1 MLLIRY
7 EQLCNMDEK
16 ILEKIIEKL
25 ESKQK
30 DCISFSKKYQTR
42 NMDDLYQY
50 YEGAK
55 WALDYALSVVNES
68 KEN

>member
-1 MLLIRY
+1 
-7 EQLCNMDEK
+7 MDEK
-16 ILEKIIEKL
+16 TLEGIIAKL

-30 DCISFSKKYQTR
+30 DSVRFSKKYQTR
-42 NMDDLYQY
+42 KMDDLYQY

>member
-1 MLLIRY
+1 MNEIDL
-7 EQLCNMDEK
+7 NK
-16 ILEKIIEKL
+16 ILEKL

-42 NMDDLYQY
+42 KMEDLYQY

-55 WALDYALSVVNES
+55 WALTYCLKLIDDLKKDDQVPTD
-68 KEN
+68 

>member
-1 MLLIRY
+1 MI
-7 EQLCNMDEK
+7 EK
-16 ILEKIIEKL
+16 TLEEVITKL

-42 NMDDLYQY
+42 KMDDLYQY

-55 WALDYALSVVNES
+55 WALDYALSVINETR
-68 KEN
+68 EE

>member
-1 MLLIRY
+1 
-7 EQLCNMDEK
+7 MDNK
-16 ILEKIIEKL
+16 TLEEIIVKL
-25 ESKQK
+25 ENKQK

-42 NMDDLYQY
+42 KMDDLSQY

-68 KEN
+68 KKE

>member
-1 MLLIRY
+1 
-7 EQLCNMDEK
+7 MDEK
-16 ILEKIIEKL
+16 TLEEIIAKL

-30 DCISFSKKYQTR
+30 DCVSFSKKYQTR

>member
-1 MLLIRY
+1 
-7 EQLCNMDEK
+7 MDNK
-16 ILEKIIEKL
+16 TLEKIIVKL
-25 ESKQK
+25 ENKQK

-42 NMDDLYQY
+42 KMDDLSQY

-68 KEN
+68 KKE